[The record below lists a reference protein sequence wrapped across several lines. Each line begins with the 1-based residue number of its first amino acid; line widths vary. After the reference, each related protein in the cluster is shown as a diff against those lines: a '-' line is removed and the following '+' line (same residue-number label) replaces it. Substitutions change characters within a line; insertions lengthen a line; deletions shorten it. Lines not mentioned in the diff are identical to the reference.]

1 MFPSGPSTSS
11 ATDDTLI
18 GIAFGDLFRAREFL
32 SSVTRLAS
40 MGQLKLKDAV
50 FVVAGADG
58 ATVVQETTDP
68 TPGKAAMSGAVWASL
83 IGLLLGGPVGWIA
96 GAAIGAG
103 AGATTAKFV
112 DLGIPDEWVEWFRA
126 AATPGKTT
134 LAVLASDVNRN
145 ALADELTRF
154 AGAQLVYA
162 NIEQHTIDRWR
173 TALGERVTTESTTA
187 ESTSDRESATSES
200 ATSETSATSSAPVEG
215 ATTRAA
221 HIWAPPTSPS
231 S

>member
-1 MFPSGPSTSS
+1 MSSFPSRS
-11 ATDDTLI
+11 ANSGEAVDETLI

-40 MGQLKLKDAV
+40 LGSLKLKDAV

-83 IGLLLGGPVGWIA
+83 IGLLIGGPVGWIA

-103 AGATTAKFV
+103 AGATTARFV
-112 DLGIPDEWVEWFRA
+112 DLGIPDEWVEWFRQA
-126 AATPGKTT
+126 AKPGMTT
-134 LAVLASDVNRN
+134 LAILATDVNRN
-145 ALADELTRF
+145 ALANELSRF
-154 AGAQLVYA
+154 TGAQLVYA

-173 TALGERVTTESTTA
+173 SALGEQVSEDVPNA
-187 ESTSDRESATSES
+187 DTSASATDESSSES
-200 ATSETSATSSAPVEG
+200 SAQPWG
-215 ATTRAA
+215 
-221 HIWAPPTSPS
+221 PPTA
-231 S
+231 

>member
-1 MFPSGPSTSS
+1 MFPAGSS
-11 ATDDTLI
+11 NASSVDDTLI

-40 MGQLKLKDAV
+40 LGHLKLKDAV

-68 TPGKAAMSGAVWASL
+68 TPGKAAMSGAMWAGL
-83 IGLLLGGPVGWIA
+83 IGLVLGGPVGWIA

-134 LAVLASDVNRN
+134 LAVLANDVNRT
-145 ALADELTRF
+145 ALADELQRF
-154 AGAQLVYA
+154 AGAELVYA

-173 TALGERVTTESTTA
+173 TALGETIATDDERRGEFIETPSATA
-187 ESTSDRESATSES
+187 EGSARQSTQA
-200 ATSETSATSSAPVEG
+200 
-215 ATTRAA
+215 
-221 HIWAPPTSPS
+221 WAPPTSS
-231 S
+231 GS